1 VRASPYGTS
10 QRCSTKLKAGCILP
24 LNSASCPSPQ

>member
-1 VRASPYGTS
+1 VRASPYETS

-24 LNSASCPSPQ
+24 LNSASCSLR